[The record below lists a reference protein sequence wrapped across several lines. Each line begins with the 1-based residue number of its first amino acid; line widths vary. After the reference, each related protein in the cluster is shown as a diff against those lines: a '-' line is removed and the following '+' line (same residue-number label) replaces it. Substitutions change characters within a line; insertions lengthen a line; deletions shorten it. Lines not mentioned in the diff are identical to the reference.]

1 MKKLLLGTIVLALIS
16 IFPITTMAGVDVSVG
31 ISIPLPP
38 PVTFEAPPDVVV
50 LPDTNGVYVAPGVNV
65 SFRSAI
71 LPPYLRKTRSM
82 EQLIPWLYLKGVSTG
97 DFSDALAALVGKDA
111 PGLSAPTISRLK
123 TVWQQEFQQWQKRN
137 LSEKR
142 YVYFW
147 ADGIYCNVRMDD
159 KQCLLVIMGATADGV
174 KELVAIE
181 GGFRESEMSWKQ
193 LLLDL
198 KSRGLTTAPQLAIG
212 DGALG
217 FWKALSKVYDGT
229 RWQRLDIFF
238 WNGFWWR
245 PWEGRWYRS
254 PYYDR
259 GWAYFDSVPR
269 FYYDVDP
276 YWRGHYL
283 NHNWH
288 GHIWN
293 YQPIHHSQL
302 QQNWKNWQGNR
313 SWGNQKT
320 WGVQGYTPKPQ
331 QQRQVIRQQR
341 QTLYE
346 QKPEVQKHQQF
357 QRQQRQQQYNGES
370 HQQSRGHEGRGEEHG
385 R

>member
-1 MKKLLLGTIVLALIS
+1 MKKFLFGTIVLALIS

-38 PVTFEAPPDVVV
+38 PITFEAPPDVVA
-50 LPDTNGVYVAPGVNV
+50 LPDTNGVYVAPSVNV
-65 SFRSAI
+65 
-71 LPPYLRKTRSM
+71 
-82 EQLIPWLYLKGVSTG
+82 
-97 DFSDALAALVGKDA
+97 
-111 PGLSAPTISRLK
+111 
-123 TVWQQEFQQWQKRN
+123 
-137 LSEKR
+137 
-142 YVYFW
+142 
-147 ADGIYCNVRMDD
+147 
-159 KQCLLVIMGATADGV
+159 
-174 KELVAIE
+174 
-181 GGFRESEMSWKQ
+181 
-193 LLLDL
+193 
-198 KSRGLTTAPQLAIG
+198 
-212 DGALG
+212 
-217 FWKALSKVYDGT
+217 
-229 RWQRLDIFF
+229 DIFF

-293 YQPIHHSQL
+293 YHPIPHSQF
-302 QQNWKNWQGNR
+302 QQNWKNWQSNR
-313 SWGNQKT
+313 SWGNQRT

-331 QQRQVIRQQR
+331 QQRQILRQQR
-341 QTLYE
+341 QTLYT

-357 QRQQRQQQYNGES
+357 QRQQRQQQYKGES
-370 HQQSRGHEGRGEEHG
+370 HQQFRGHEGRGEEHG